1 MKKFCFLALNAAVFF
16 SSLPARAADSYLQDE
31 IDQIKSDIVVIQRQL
46 YREKSDTTAPKESM
60 SNFQVRLGEYDQMI
74 RDMNGK
80 VENVEYRLKTLEKKL
95 ETFDKDIDLRFE
107 QIKKQMTAV
116 SVSRQEKK
124 AAAKPLA
131 KPAVQ
136 VPKGIAPK
144 DLYEAALT
152 DLKNN
157 KLTDAET
164 KLNQFLTSYPKETLA
179 GNAQYWLGE
188 VYYKQQNF
196 AKAAVAFKDGYSKYP
211 QGSKG
216 ADCLLKLGLS
226 MKALGKK
233 EEACTAFVNLPT
245 VFNKVNTDIAAR
257 AKKEAE
263 ALGCK

>member
-1 MKKFCFLALNAAVFF
+1 
-16 SSLPARAADSYLQDE
+16 
-31 IDQIKSDIVVIQRQL
+31 
-46 YREKSDTTAPKESM
+46 
-60 SNFQVRLGEYDQMI
+60 
-74 RDMNGK
+74 
-80 VENVEYRLKTLEKKL
+80 
-95 ETFDKDIDLRFE
+95 
-107 QIKKQMTAV
+107 MTAV
-116 SVSRQEKK
+116 SVSGQGKNGQK

-136 VPKGIAPK
+136 APKGIAPK

-211 QGSKG
+211 QGAKG

-245 VFNKVNTDIAAR
+245 VFDKVNADIAAR

-263 ALGCK
+263 ALDCK